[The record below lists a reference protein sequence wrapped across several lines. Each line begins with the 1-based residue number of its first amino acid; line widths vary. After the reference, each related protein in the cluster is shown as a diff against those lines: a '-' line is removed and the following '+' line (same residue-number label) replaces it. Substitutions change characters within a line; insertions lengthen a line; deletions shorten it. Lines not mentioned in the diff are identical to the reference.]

1 MGYIQ
6 SSQKRAELETWAW
19 SHPADLHLRALSCKA
34 GCNNFYSLLTALF
47 PSTGSFALLISSPS
61 SHPLVKACLVPPI
74 TFTGTADPISMGA
87 PLAPSFFSQMLS
99 LLLTVNLLLV
109 SNGNATT
116 FRITP
121 CLSSPIWAREAHTPQ
136 ALSTPGLLLNP
147 KDDEQVIRKKLA
159 PPPPPPIKH
168 SVGKNNHS
176 CIQMNTFWFTPLG
189 LH

>member
-1 MGYIQ
+1 MV
-6 SSQKRAELETWAW
+6 

-61 SHPLVKACLVPPI
+61 SHPLVKARLVPPI

-121 CLSSPIWAREAHTPQ
+121 CLSSPIWASEAQTPQ
-136 ALSTPGLLLNP
+136 ELSTPGLLLSP
-147 KDDEQVIRKKLA
+147 KDDEQVTRKKLG
-159 PPPPPPIKH
+159 PPHQKL
-168 SVGKNNHS
+168 SWEK
-176 CIQMNTFWFTPLG
+176 
-189 LH
+189 